1 FQMSLED
8 PVTTCL
14 SAPVYHLICELGLE
28 VREHPAISSI
38 VAGNGDVCWKTITD
52 CVVGAESA
60 QGLDYQGS
68 VRLLGPVCEAVH
80 MHFSSLNKGQFEVQ
94 YAPWFQWTSSPELFP
109 EIFDAL
115 ESRESPA
122 IALSLMKL
130 TACLERALGD
140 VFLLVGKECPF
151 LLRDLLA
158 SAELAQ
164 VFGRSVMDILTVFVG
179 SPRGLNLRNV
189 LWHGFASPQEIPPKY
204 CSMLVLLTAGLGQLL
219 EAHLQQTERTV
230 AHRPLLTLADSE
242 DWTVFPAATDEVLW
256 ALEEAM
262 KKSSFVLRIML
273 PYWEVALTKFKTHR
287 FADCAMLLLTQ
298 LETGLRGLF
307 AKVNGCP
314 RRLLMAE
321 AAALYTTFDEM
332 LAQHLSDGE
341 INRLPLVLGEPAMEF
356 LWDLLNHQEGPR
368 VRDHLSHGEVSL
380 PAFPKGLADQLL
392 AFSLVLLLRFADEDL
407 ASEFKEKAAVKAL
420 VRLAEGYSARFHPVA
435 LIKKQVLSC
444 EESVRSWP
452 LLPLPEDAAREA
464 ARLGG
469 SSEASACE
477 PLIIKIMSELCRH
490 VPGHHC
496 AFGGLDSLPVERW
509 PWPLPYIC
517 SLRVPTLF
525 CPRAVLE
532 VLTVLRSISSRCA
545 QVSQQVAASLE
556 RRGRQWAE
564 KTLRSRQRQNF
575 LRMVSSVKLLA
586 QVLSLVV
593 LLVAL
598 ELVSVH
604 GVHGE
609 EPCGRQRYLR
619 FLKSVLQFTENLAA
633 CTSPARNQWGEAARL
648 THTALLGIWTFSERR
663 QMLIHRA
670 GSS

>member
-1 FQMSLED
+1 MSLED

-28 VREHPAISSI
+28 VREYPAIGSI

-52 CVVGAESA
+52 CVIGAESA
-60 QGLDYQGS
+60 QDLDYQGS

-80 MHFSSLNKGQFEVQ
+80 MHFSSLTKGQFEVQ
-94 YAPWFQWTSSPELFP
+94 YVPWLQWTSSPELFP

-122 IALSLMKL
+122 TALSLMKL

-164 VFGRSVMDILTVFVG
+164 VFGRPVMDVLTVFVG

-189 LWHGFASPQEIPPKY
+189 LWHGFASPQEVPPKY

-219 EAHLQQTERTV
+219 EAYLQQTERTV
-230 AHRPLLTLADSE
+230 ARRPLLTLADSE

-256 ALEEAM
+256 ALEEVM

-273 PYWEVALTKFKTHR
+273 PYWEVALTKFRTHR

-314 RRLLMAE
+314 RRLLTAE
-321 AAALYTTFDEM
+321 
-332 LAQHLSDGE
+332 
-341 INRLPLVLGEPAMEF
+341 EF
-356 LWDLLNHQEGPR
+356 LWDFLNHQEGPR
-368 VRDHLSHGEVSL
+368 VRDHLSHGELSL
-380 PAFPKGLADQLL
+380 PAFPQGLADQLL

-407 ASEFKEKAAVKAL
+407 TSELKEKAAVQAL

-509 PWPLPYIC
+509 PRPLPYIC

-556 RRGRQWAE
+556 RRGQQWAE

-586 QVLSLVV
+586 PVLSLVL

-604 GVHGE
+604 GVRRE
-609 EPCGRQRYLR
+609 KPCGRQRYLR

-633 CTSPARNQWGEAARL
+633 CTSPTRNQWGEVARL

-670 GSS
+670 GSSR